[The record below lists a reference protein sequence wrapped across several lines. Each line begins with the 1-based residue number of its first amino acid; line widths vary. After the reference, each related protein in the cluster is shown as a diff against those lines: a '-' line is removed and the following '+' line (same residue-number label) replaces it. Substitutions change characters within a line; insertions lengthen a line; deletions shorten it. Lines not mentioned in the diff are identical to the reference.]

1 MHTNTR
7 DTYKSLLSTSYTQI
21 WYLHRIVVGVAQN
34 GKLYKK
40 TAMTSFG
47 PIFRVMAL
55 NGTLNAFDWHTAMTI
70 NE

>member
-1 MHTNTR
+1 MG
-7 DTYKSLLSTSYTQI
+7 SST
-21 WYLHRIVVGVAQN
+21 LN
-34 GKLYKK
+34 KK